1 MSAASGAVSRLG
13 PTHVHIDYNGSGHA
27 GDQSLPIAELLA
39 RMETDAIETFWG
51 DCCSLAHAAA
61 YYGEKDANGEKA
73 YADLGPIYP
82 DTPHAVRFCGECTD
96 CGWTGPPVST
106 IEEAM
111 RDADAHQCPSQQN
124 PSTTKDQP

>member
-82 DTPHAVRFCGECTD
+82 DTPHAVRFCGNFETYAHAFAIDTD
-96 CGWTGPPVST
+96 DAEVIEVLCAAIAANRRAFSTDTG
-106 IEEAM
+106 
-111 RDADAHQCPSQQN
+111 
-124 PSTTKDQP
+124 K